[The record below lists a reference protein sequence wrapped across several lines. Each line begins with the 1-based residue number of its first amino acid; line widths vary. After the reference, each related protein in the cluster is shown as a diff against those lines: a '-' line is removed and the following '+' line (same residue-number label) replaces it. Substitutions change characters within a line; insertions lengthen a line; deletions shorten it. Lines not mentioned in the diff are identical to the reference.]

1 MRPPGTEA
9 WVATAGTESF
19 SSGDGLRKGG
29 WFRNAAVIYLHLSG
43 HQFGDQQA
51 RHVAGCFGA
60 GARRAARRG
69 IRLGARLLRR
79 GPGRRGGRPPGELPQ
94 DSGPECPVRRPLE
107 LPHLAVRGG
116 AAHGGGAVAPGRA
129 ALAAA
134 ARRGASPRPPALRI
148 AAAAAV
154 IAALGVTVV
163 LAGRGRRGIPIDL
176 ARARWQAPSDF
187 LLRVPGAELL
197 RTVPELGRVT
207 LPFRYVD
214 TDWRTP

>member
-1 MRPPGTEA
+1 MSDR
-9 WVATAGTESF
+9 
-19 SSGDGLRKGG
+19 DDHDLRDR
-29 WFRNAAVIYLHLSG
+29 FRRLRRE
-43 HQFGDQQA
+43 D
-51 RHVAGCFGA
+51 VAGATPF
-60 GARRAARRG
+60 RAT
-69 IRLGARLLRR
+69 
-79 GPGRRGGRPPGELPQ
+79 
-94 DSGPECPVRRPLE
+94 
-107 LPHLAVRGG
+107 
-116 AAHGGGAVAPGRA
+116 
-129 ALAAA
+129 LAAA